1 MVREYFLLKKSIFT
15 RLKKIFTILLFL
27 VGINIT
33 TIAQQKLA
41 SQGVPVAKVLKSY
54 PNPATSVINF
64 DIAKGA
70 NNFYTL
76 QLFNFMGRKV
86 GETISSS
93 ERISFLLDGFYR
105 GVYIYQLRDRSG
117 KIVDSGKFQVVK

>member
-1 MVREYFLLKKSIFT
+1 MSIFT
-15 RLKKIFTILLFL
+15 TLKKIFTILLFL
-27 VGINIT
+27 IGMNAAT
-33 TIAQQKLA
+33 FAQQKLA
-41 SQGVPVAKVLKSY
+41 SQGVPAAKVLKSY

-64 DIAKGA
+64 DIAKGT

-86 GETISSS
+86 SERIGSA

-105 GVYIYQLRDRSG
+105 GVYIYQLKDRYG
-117 KIVDSGKFQVVK
+117 KIVDSGKFQVIK

>member
-1 MVREYFLLKKSIFT
+1 MSIFT
-15 RLKKIFTILLFL
+15 ILKKIFTILLFL
-27 VGINIT
+27 VGIST
-33 TIAQQKLA
+33 VTFAQQKLA
-41 SQGVPVAKVLKSY
+41 SQGTSAAKVLKSY

-64 DIAKGA
+64 DISKGTD
-70 NNFYTL
+70 NFYTL

-86 GETISSS
+86 RESVGSS

-105 GVYIYQLRDRSG
+105 GVYIYQLRDRSV